1 MATRRI
7 DWNRLRQGLV
17 ALSRRAAHLTMRG
30 FHAAKTEAS
39 KDKYREYLS
48 EAYGQMRERYPAV
61 ENTAREA
68 LDAIGVGPRTEAGSK
83 QASARGAKKKKSTAA
98 KTTRK
103 TTTARKKTTRKT
115 TSSKKKTT
123 PRKKAA

>member
-1 MATRRI
+1 LVTLGRRI
-7 DWNRLRQGLV
+7 AD
-17 ALSRRAAHLTMRG
+17 LSVRSFRAAR
-30 FHAAKTEAS
+30 TEAS

-68 LDAIGVGPRTEAGSK
+68 LDAIGVRPRAKAGSK
-83 QASARGAKKKKSTAA
+83 QSPAGGAKKKTKAA
-98 KTTRK
+98 KSRK
-103 TTTARKKTTRKT
+103 KTTARKKTTRKT

>member
-17 ALSRRAAHLTMRG
+17 GLSRRAAHLTVRG
-30 FHAAKTEAS
+30 FHAARTEAS

-68 LDAIGVGPRTEAGSK
+68 LDAMGVRSDSKAGSR
-83 QASARGAKKKKSTAA
+83 QASAGTAKKKSTAGQA
-98 KTTRK
+98 TRK
-103 TTTARKKTTRKT
+103 KTAAKKKTTRKT

>member
-17 ALSRRAAHLTMRG
+17 ALSRRLASLTVRG

-61 ENTAREA
+61 ENTAKEA
-68 LDAIGVGPRTEAGSK
+68 LDAIGVRSKSKAGSR
-83 QASARGAKKKKSTAA
+83 QASAGAAKKTKAA
-98 KTTRK
+98 KPRKK
-103 TTTARKKTTRKT
+103 TTVKKNTTRKT
-115 TSSKKKTT
+115 TSSKKKTAA
-123 PRKKAA
+123 RKKAA